1 MTDPFT
7 KFYNIYV
14 SDKKATCSTGS
25 TGIEPISKI
34 YEDETSPNR
43 NSSDLYTVLKKKTLF
58 EVSTYINNL
67 LEAFTED
74 YNILSI
80 CHGYTKA
87 NKLIDDDNKR
97 ITDSTPIRAVLTLPK
112 VCTDMFDMT
121 TYKYNTSSSPDKKL
135 LCQQFEDLNSLI
147 TDFKAILDSCRGCSS
162 GNHQKEYEELIRSY
176 DNMIKL
182 RNELNT
188 KMNELYS
195 VRGYRLDNSKLY
207 LDSTV
212 YTSVLWTILA
222 TTFIFYIFKKM

>member
-1 MTDPFT
+1 MGDPFT

-14 SDKKATCSTGS
+14 SDKKATCSTG
-25 TGIEPISKI
+25 TPPISKI
-34 YEDETSPNR
+34 YEDKTPFDRTNY
-43 NSSDLYTVLKKKTLF
+43 NTVLEKKTLF
-58 EVSTYINNL
+58 EVSTYINKL

-87 NKLIDDDNKR
+87 NKIIYDDNQL
-97 ITDSTPIRAVLTLPK
+97 ITDSTPKRAVLTLPT

-121 TYKYNTSSSPDKKL
+121 TYKYNTPSDKKL

-147 TDFKAILDSCRGCSS
+147 TDFKGILASCKVSTS
-162 GNHQKEYEELIRSY
+162 DKTHQVEYEELIRSY